1 MPCHYAVLLL
11 AGIAAIQGRAMPLV
25 LIVEDEE
32 HLRATLAYN
41 LRKAGY
47 DVQTA
52 ASGPEAVA
60 CFQAT
65 HPDLVLLDI
74 MLPGFDGFEVC
85 RRIRQASNAPIL
97 MLTARTDEVDTV
109 VGLELGADDYIA
121 KPFRMRELLARV
133 AAALRRPLIGA
144 GGTGMVGPAPTL
156 TSGDLFL
163 DPTTYIARRG
173 EHALTLKPRAFAL
186 LHFLMQ
192 HPGQVFRREQLLQ
205 QLWDDPFIGDE
216 RTVDV
221 HVRWIRE
228 QIEDDPSHPQRLR
241 TIRNVGYQFVG

>member
-1 MPCHYAVLLL
+1 MST
-11 AGIAAIQGRAMPLV
+11 V

-41 LRKAGY
+41 IRKAGY
-47 DVQTA
+47 EVQTA
-52 ASGPEAVA
+52 TSGPEAVA
-60 CFQAT
+60 LFHAR
-65 HPDLVLLDI
+65 PANLVLLDV

-85 RRIRQASNAPIL
+85 RRIRQRSSVHIL

-133 AAALRRPLIGA
+133 SAALRRPILGA
-144 GGTGMVGPAPTL
+144 VPNHAPTSAPL

-163 DPTTYIARRG
+163 DPATYTARRG
-173 EHALTLKPRAFAL
+173 DRLLHLKPRAFDL
-186 LHFLMQ
+186 LRFFME
-192 HPGQVFRREQLLQ
+192 HPHQVLTREQLLH
-205 QLWDDPFIGDE
+205 QLWGDPFVGDA

-228 QIEDDPSHPQRLR
+228 QIEDDPSQPQRLR
-241 TIRNVGYQFVG
+241 TLRHVGYQFVG

>member
-1 MPCHYAVLLL
+1 ML
-11 AGIAAIQGRAMPLV
+11 AWQHTAMEGSAMSLV

-32 HLRATLAYN
+32 HLRATLGYN

-47 DVQTA
+47 DVQSA
-52 ASGPEAVA
+52 ASGPEALA
-60 CFQAT
+60 RFDAAQ
-65 HPDLVLLDI
+65 PDLVLLDV

-85 RRIRQASNAPIL
+85 RRIRHVSSVPIV
-97 MLTARTDEVDTV
+97 MLTARTDEIDTV

-133 AAALRRPLIGA
+133 GAALRRPLLGA
-144 GGTGMVGPAPTL
+144 NASLARPDARL
-156 TSGDLFL
+156 TAEDLVL
-163 DPTTYIARRG
+163 DPSSYTAWRG
-173 EHALTLKPRAFAL
+173 ERALTLKPRAFAL
-186 LHFLMQ
+186 LHFFMQ
-192 HPGQVFRREQLLQ
+192 HPGQVFSREQLLA
-205 QLWDDPFIGDE
+205 QLWDDPFIGDA

-228 QIEDDPSHPQRLR
+228 QIEDDPSQPQRLR

>member
-1 MPCHYAVLLL
+1 MTT
-11 AGIAAIQGRAMPLV
+11 ILV
-25 LIVEDEE
+25 VEDEE

-47 DVQTA
+47 DVQSA
-52 ASGPEAVA
+52 ASGPEALLR
-60 CFQAT
+60 FQTT

-85 RRIRQASNAPIL
+85 RRIREASSAPIL

-144 GGTGMVGPAPTL
+144 GPATPFQPAPPL
-156 TSGDLFL
+156 ISGDLFL
-163 DPTTYIARRG
+163 DPATFTVRRG
-173 EHALTLKPRAFAL
+173 EHILTLKPRAFAL
-186 LHFLMQ
+186 LHFFMQ
-192 HPGQVFRREQLLQ
+192 HVGQVFSREQLLQ

-221 HVRWIRE
+221 HIRWIRE
-228 QIEDDPSHPQRLR
+228 QIEDDPSHPQYLR
-241 TIRNVGYQFVG
+241 TNRNVGYQFVG

>member
-1 MPCHYAVLLL
+1 MST
-11 AGIAAIQGRAMPLV
+11 I

-47 DVQTA
+47 TVQTA
-52 ASGPEAVA
+52 ATGPEAIT
-60 CFQAT
+60 CFQTT
-65 HPDLVLLDI
+65 HPDLMLLDV
-74 MLPGFDGFEVC
+74 MLPGFDGLEVC
-85 RRIRQASNAPIL
+85 RRIRQISSIPIL

-133 AAALRRPLIGA
+133 SAALRRPLL
-144 GGTGMVGPAPTL
+144 GTGPAVSIQPQLPL
-156 TSGDLFL
+156 TSGDLVL
-163 DPTTYIARRG
+163 DPATYTAHRG
-173 EHALTLKPRAFAL
+173 DRLLTLKPRAFAL

-192 HPGQVFRREQLLQ
+192 HPGQVFTREQLLH
-205 QLWDDPFIGDE
+205 QLWNDPFVGDP

-228 QIEDDPSHPQRLR
+228 QIEDDPSQPQRLR
-241 TIRNVGYQFVG
+241 TIRNVGYQFVE

>member
-1 MPCHYAVLLL
+1 MATVLL
-11 AGIAAIQGRAMPLV
+11 
-25 LIVEDEE
+25 VEDEE

-47 DVQTA
+47 DVHTA
-52 ASGPEAVA
+52 ATGPEAIHQ
-60 CFQAT
+60 FQSTAS
-65 HPDLVLLDI
+65 DLVLLDV

-85 RRIRQASNAPIL
+85 RRLRHISHVPIL
-97 MLTARTDEVDTV
+97 MLTARSDEVDTV

-133 AAALRRPLIGA
+133 AAALRRAAGGA
-144 GGTGMVGPAPTL
+144 GPPAEQTSPAL

-163 DPTTYIARRG
+163 DPATHTARRG
-173 EHALTLKPRAFAL
+173 DTVLALKPRAFEL
-186 LHFLMQ
+186 LRFFMQ
-192 HPGQVFRREQLLQ
+192 HVGQVLSRDQLLQ
-205 QLWDDPFIGDE
+205 QLWDDPFVGDT

-228 QIEDDPSHPQRLR
+228 QIEDNPSQPQRLR
-241 TIRNVGYQFVG
+241 TIRHVGYQFVG

>member
-1 MPCHYAVLLL
+1 MPT
-11 AGIAAIQGRAMPLV
+11 V

-32 HLRATLAYN
+32 HLCATLVYN

-52 ASGPEAVA
+52 ASGPEAVLR
-60 CFQAT
+60 FQAT

-85 RRIRQASNAPIL
+85 RRIRQASNVPIL

-144 GGTGMVGPAPTL
+144 ARTGMVGPAPTL
-156 TSGDLFL
+156 ASGDLFL

-173 EHALTLKPRAFAL
+173 EHVLTLKPRAFAL

-192 HPGQVFRREQLLQ
+192 HPGQVFSREQLLA

-221 HVRWIRE
+221 HIRWIRE
-228 QIEDDPSHPQRLR
+228 QIEDDPSHPERLR

>member
-1 MPCHYAVLLL
+1 MTT
-11 AGIAAIQGRAMPLV
+11 V

-32 HLRATLAYN
+32 HLRAALTYN

-47 DVQTA
+47 DVQSAT
-52 ASGPEAVA
+52 SGPEAVA
-60 CFQAT
+60 RFQAT
-65 HPDLVLLDI
+65 SPDLVLLDV

-85 RRIRQASNAPIL
+85 RRIRHMSSAPIL

-121 KPFRMRELLARV
+121 KPFRMRELLARLG
-133 AAALRRPLIGA
+133 AALRRPALAHELSASIPP
-144 GGTGMVGPAPTL
+144 PAPL
-156 TSGDLFL
+156 VAGDLVL
-163 DPTTYIARRG
+163 DPGAHTARRG
-173 EHALTLKPRAFAL
+173 ERLLTLKPRAFAL
-186 LHFLMQ
+186 LHFFMQ
-192 HPGQVFRREQLLQ
+192 HPGQVFSRDQLLQ
-205 QLWDDPFIGDE
+205 QLWGDPFVGDA

-228 QIEDDPSHPQRLR
+228 QIEDDPSQPRRLR

>member
-1 MPCHYAVLLL
+1 MAV
-11 AGIAAIQGRAMPLV
+11 V

-47 DVQTA
+47 DVQSA

-60 CFQAT
+60 RFQAAQ
-65 HPDLVLLDI
+65 PDLVLLDV

-85 RRIRQASNAPIL
+85 RRIRKLSSAPIL
-97 MLTARTDEVDTV
+97 MLTARTEEIDTV

-133 AAALRRPLIGA
+133 GAALRRPLLGQ
-144 GGTGMVGPAPTL
+144 GGPSSTHQALPLIA
-156 TSGDLFL
+156 GDLEL
-163 DPTTYIARRG
+163 EPLTYTVRRG
-173 EHALTLKPRAFAL
+173 GRLLTLKPRAFAL
-186 LHFLMQ
+186 LHFFMQ
-192 HPGQVFRREQLLQ
+192 HPGQVFSREQLLQ
-205 QLWDDPFIGDE
+205 QLWDDPFIGDA

-228 QIEDDPSHPQRLR
+228 QIEDDPSQPQRLR
-241 TIRNVGYQFVG
+241 TIRNVGYQFAG

>member
-1 MPCHYAVLLL
+1 MATVL
-11 AGIAAIQGRAMPLV
+11 V
-25 LIVEDEE
+25 VEDEE

-47 DVQTA
+47 TVQTA
-52 ASGPEAVA
+52 ASGPEGVA
-60 CFQAT
+60 LFQAQP
-65 HPDLVLLDI
+65 PDLLLLDV
-74 MLPGFDGFEVC
+74 MLPGIDGLEVC
-85 RRIRQASNAPIL
+85 RRIRQTSGVPIL

-121 KPFRMRELLARV
+121 KPFRMRELLARI
-133 AAALRRPLIGA
+133 AAALRRPILGSPHVGDLPPAAPLI
-144 GGTGMVGPAPTL
+144 
-156 TSGDLFL
+156 SGDLL
-163 DPTTYIARRG
+163 VDPGAYLARRG
-173 EHALTLKPRAFAL
+173 EQTLTLKPRAFAL
-186 LHFLMQ
+186 LCFFMQ
-192 HPGQVFRREQLLQ
+192 HVGQVFTRDQLLQ
-205 QLWDDPFIGDE
+205 QLWDDPFVGDE